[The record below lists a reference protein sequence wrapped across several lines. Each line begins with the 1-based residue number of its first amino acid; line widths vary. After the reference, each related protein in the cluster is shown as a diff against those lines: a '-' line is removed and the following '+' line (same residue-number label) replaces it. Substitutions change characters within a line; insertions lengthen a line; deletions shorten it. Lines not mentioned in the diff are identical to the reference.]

1 MPRPYPHFR
10 ELSRTEAE
18 EVLAR
23 NHVGRLAFVD
33 HEQVDIEPIHYVF
46 ANGAIH
52 GRTAAGT
59 KLHALA
65 HQPWVALETD
75 EIEGLFNWRS
85 VVVRGTVYKLDPALD
100 EKDYAE
106 SVEIIRGLVPEALAA
121 EDPTPSRDIVFRIYL
136 GEISGRA
143 ADDR

>member
-10 ELSRTEAE
+10 ELSRAEAE

-33 HEQVDIEPIHYVF
+33 EGHVDIEPIHYVF

-65 HQPWVALETD
+65 HHPWVALEAD
-75 EIEGLFNWRS
+75 EIEGMFNWRS
-85 VVVRGTVYKLDPALD
+85 VVVRGTVYKLDPTLD

-106 SVEIIRGLVPEALAA
+106 SVDMIRRLVPGALAP

-136 GEISGRA
+136 GEINGRA

>member
-10 ELSRTEAE
+10 ELTRAEAE

-85 VVVRGTVYKLDPALD
+85 VVVRGTVYKLDPTLD

-106 SVEIIRGLVPEALAA
+106 SVDMIRRLVPGALAP

>member
-1 MPRPYPHFR
+1 MPQPYPHFR
-10 ELSRTEAE
+10 ELSRAE
-18 EVLAR
+18 SEEILAR
-23 NHVGRLAFVD
+23 NHVGRLAFVHD
-33 HEQVDIEPIHYVF
+33 GQVDIEPIHYVF

-52 GRTAAGT
+52 GRTAEGT

-65 HQPWVALETD
+65 HHPWVALETD
-75 EIEGLFNWRS
+75 EIEGLFHARS

-106 SVEIIRGLVPEALAA
+106 SVAMIRQLVPDAFAPD
-121 EDPTPSRDIVFRIYL
+121 DPTPSRDILFRIYV